1 MSDEKCSLD
10 PQRDCLGLI
19 KAKELEE
26 DLKALEKR
34 NGDDHKEFREAIR
47 EIREMTITQSA
58 NFQTIIRDSGEIKS
72 DLKGLIER
80 LAEIKPRVEHAD
92 RLEAELKS
100 VENRVD
106 EIEKK
111 PGKTWEDIKGKA
123 LGWMVALI
131 LTILAAALGLSRFL

>member
-1 MSDEKCSLD
+1 MADEKCILD
-10 PQRDCLGLI
+10 PNRDCLGLI
-19 KAKELEE
+19 KARELEE

-92 RLEAELKS
+92 KLENDLKA
-100 VENRVD
+100 VESRVD

-111 PGKTWEDIKGKA
+111 PGKTWEDIKSKA
-123 LGWMVALI
+123 LGWAFALLLAI
-131 LTILAAALGLSRFL
+131 VAAALGLSKYL

>member
-1 MSDEKCSLD
+1 MADEKCILD
-10 PQRDCLGLI
+10 PNRDCLGII
-19 KAKELEE
+19 KAREVEAN
-26 DLKALEKR
+26 LKAMEKK
-34 NGDDHKEFREAIR
+34 NGDDHKEFRNAIR
-47 EIREMTITQSA
+47 EIREMTITQAA

-92 RLEAELKS
+92 KMEEELKA

-111 PGKTWEDIKGKA
+111 PGKRWESLIGYA
-123 LGWMVALI
+123 LSALVGAFLLWVASGMPGV
-131 LTILAAALGLSRFL
+131 AK

>member
-1 MSDEKCSLD
+1 MADEKCILD
-10 PQRDCLGLI
+10 PNRDCIGLI
-19 KAKELEE
+19 KARELEE

-34 NGDDHKEFREAIR
+34 NGEDHKEFREAIR
-47 EIREMTITQSA
+47 EIREMTITQNA
-58 NFQTIIRDSGEIKS
+58 NFQTIIRDSGEIKN

-92 RLEAELKS
+92 KLEDELKA

-111 PGKTWEDIKGKA
+111 PGKTWEDIKAKA
-123 LGWMVALI
+123 LGWTVALVLAI
-131 LTILAAALGLSRFL
+131 IAAALGLSRFL

>member
-1 MSDEKCSLD
+1 MSDEKCILD
-10 PQRDCLGLI
+10 PNRDCVGLI

-34 NGDDHKEFREAIR
+34 NGEDHKEFRETIR

-58 NFQTIIRDSGEIKS
+58 SFQTIIRDSGEIKS

-80 LAEIKPRVEHAD
+80 LAEIKPRVEHAGK
-92 RLEAELKS
+92 LEDELKAI
-100 VENRVD
+100 ENRVD

-111 PGKTWEDIKGKA
+111 PGKTWEDIKSKA
-123 LGWMVALI
+123 LGWLVALVLAI
-131 LTILAAALGLSRFL
+131 IAAALGLSRFL